1 MSQDE
6 NTIKDASFDMNVDMG
21 LVTVK
26 RKFTFTKANIEFEIA
41 VPLKNG
47 EVTVAE
53 IHQQSV
59 KDVIALL
66 QTLIPAEK

>member
-1 MSQDE
+1 MSQDKPV
-6 NTIKDASFDMNVDMG
+6 IKASNFDMNVDNG
-21 LVTVK
+21 VVTVK
-26 RKFTFTKANIEFEIA
+26 RKFAFTKANIEFEIA
-41 VPLKNG
+41 VPLKSG
-47 EVTVAE
+47 AVTIAE

>member
-6 NTIKDASFDMNVDMG
+6 NRIKASNFDMNVDNG

-41 VPLKNG
+41 VPLKDG

-59 KDVIALL
+59 KGVIALL
-66 QTLIPAEK
+66 QTLLPEEK